1 MGQARRCRLLTR
13 LAAVVRELPVPV
25 DVQAHRGGS
34 RVEVAGTREAVA
46 SAHALPGVS
55 VDEAEHPRAGTD
67 TVADPEQV
75 QVGHV
80 ERHTFKPI
88 AVALGQIYISDYWHN
103 DGPEGPTDVDD
114 DPAAAILYA
123 AECYMWGL
131 PAFAGLV
138 ADRATAAADYW
149 VQLAPGRGDADCDA
163 AVVTE
168 AQRQLATLD
177 GLAPLARWLPQGA
190 GWAAPERESL
200 LLQLEALIA
209 VPRLDSTST
218 PAANED

>member
-1 MGQARRCRLLTR
+1 M
-13 LAAVVRELPVPV
+13 
-25 DVQAHRGGS
+25 
-34 RVEVAGTREAVA
+34 
-46 SAHALPGVS
+46 
-55 VDEAEHPRAGTD
+55 
-67 TVADPEQV
+67 
-75 QVGHV
+75 
-80 ERHTFKPI
+80 FKPI

-131 PAFAGLV
+131 PAFASLV

-177 GLAPLARWLPQGA
+177 GLAPLARWLPQVA